1 VTVFAA
7 AACLMCVRPTL
18 VTAGLVGG
26 VVTIL
31 QLAADWGI
39 TNTFLFPSPAQIA
52 ASYPDLIVEEGLFAR
67 LAMTGS
73 AVFTAASLAMFLGG
87 LLGWGLYSSHDAWRA
102 FSGWIVAF
110 NAAPLI
116 LLFPLFLMMFGRNP
130 ATVVVLGILGA
141 LPVIV
146 LKTREAFAGV
156 PKVLLE
162 VGRSFNL
169 SRSRQVGLILVPAAT
184 PTIVAGARLGC
195 FYAISAVIG
204 AEFLTGIGGLGA
216 LIPDLADRYKL
227 AEMYGAIVFVVLT
240 SAIFIFLVNSAGR
253 WLRPV

>member
-1 VTVFAA
+1 
-7 AACLMCVRPTL
+7 VRTHPAL
-18 VTAGLVGG
+18 VTACVLLAIVGLLQVAASAG
-26 VVTIL
+26 V
-31 QLAADWGI
+31 
-39 TNTFLFPSPAQIA
+39 TNTFLFPSPLEVAE
-52 ASYPDLIVEEGLFAR
+52 SFPDLIAEEGLLAR
-67 LAMTGS
+67 FAMTAGE
-73 AVFTAASLAMFLGG
+73 VFLAASLAIVVGGLLGG
-87 LLGWGLYSSHDAWRA
+87 LLYSSRIAWDAFA
-102 FSGWIVAF
+102 SWIVGF

-116 LLFPLFLMMFGRNP
+116 LLYPLFLMIFGRNP
-130 ATVVVLGILGA
+130 SVVVVLGVLGA

-146 LKTREAFAGV
+146 LKTREAFVGV

-169 SRSRQVGLILVPAAT
+169 PRSRQIRLILLPAAT

-195 FYAISAVIG
+195 FYALSAVIG

-227 AEMYGAIVFVVLT
+227 AEMYGAIVFVVVT
-240 SAIFIFLVNSAGR
+240 SAVFILLVNSAGR